1 MSSGKEAY
9 AECKHIKR
17 EVPDITVSKGKIFLK
32 LDILNQ
38 TLSFF
43 KIVNADVSKP

>member
-38 TLSFF
+38 KTIIFQNS
-43 KIVNADVSKP
+43 